1 MNRRDLLRRCLII
14 VGLPLAM
21 MIEVF
26 IGQCSV
32 RGRAPSPSPSVA
44 TATPVI
50 SEMAPARPL
59 VDGNGED
66 GRPFEGL
73 QGDPALI
80 AAHRADPASTVTTQA
95 LVTATVVIDPVPATP
110 VSTSSAVVTQGA
122 ESNISSLI
130 AASPWPQYLWG
141 TVACLVERESRGV
154 ATAVGLAGEHGL
166 MQIHPATWGYLSK
179 FGITPDGLF
188 DPATN
193 FRAGWELYLWA
204 QRYQGDGFQPWG
216 GGCA

>member
-1 MNRRDLLRRCLII
+1 MSVSRFVAIVLIAA
-14 VGLPLAM
+14 LPVAVVLAM
-21 MIEVF
+21 GSCLV
-26 IGQCSV
+26 G
-32 RGRAPSPSPSVA
+32 GRVPSPSAGVA

-66 GRPFEGL
+66 VVSLEEAQAMLPVL
-73 QGDPALI
+73 AALSV
-80 AAHRADPASTVTTQA
+80 APASTVTVQA

-110 VSTSSAVVTQGA
+110 VATSPAVVTQGA

-130 AASPWPQYLWG
+130 AASPWPEYLWG
-141 TVACLVERESRGV
+141 AVECLVERESRGV

-166 MQIHPATWGYLSK
+166 MQIHPATWGYLAQY
-179 FGITPDGLF
+179 GITPDALF

-204 QRYQGDGFQPWG
+204 QRYQGNGFQPWG

>member
-1 MNRRDLLRRCLII
+1 MRSEYIFGFVIAFLIASMAGQMI
-14 VGLPLAM
+14 AHEVG
-21 MIEVF
+21 
-26 IGQCSV
+26 
-32 RGRAPSPSPSVA
+32 GRAPSPSQGVVPMV
-44 TATPVI
+44 TQPVLG
-50 SEMAPARPL
+50 SETAPARPL

-66 GRPFEGL
+66 VVSLEEAQAMLPVL
-73 QGDPALI
+73 AALSV
-80 AAHRADPASTVTTQA
+80 APASTVTVQA

-110 VSTSSAVVTQGA
+110 VATSPAVVTQGA

-130 AASPWPQYLWG
+130 AASPWPEYLWG
-141 TVACLVERESRGV
+141 AVECLVERESRGV

-166 MQIHPATWGYLSK
+166 MQIHPATWGYLAQY
-179 FGITPDGLF
+179 GITPDALF

-204 QRYQGDGFQPWG
+204 QRYQGNGFQPWG